1 MRTHLRFFCL
11 LFSCVLLLGLF
22 SVSSF
27 ALEEQAPEEMTID
40 GMAVDPYVP
49 TLYSREVEGLKAVV
63 SSTSSVS
70 SLANIKKVVSWG
82 SGLATT
88 GVISS
93 FPYTNTVTNNS
104 VAWADGLYV
113 NLSAYNEYTTKINAP
128 VGSTLNI
135 SFSKITMSLALKN
148 SSGATVK
155 TKEISYSDF
164 VVSSIRVAYADGS
177 YDLFTDINCVK
188 DASTGFSFSYTYKEV
203 PKEVYQIVFNGWID
217 VDALFPG
224 YDNTYKVQPTIGGSG
239 MKLTV
244 DIEESTNSLLDK
256 IVGWLS
262 NIKDAITNLPQL
274 IADGIKGLF
283 IPNEETMVE
292 IKNSWDTLLEERFG
306 AIYQAGSILT
316 EFAENFTY
324 KGEKNT
330 IEVPATTF
338 DFGEVDFVFGG
349 WTVELVPQKLEFLV
363 DLLKGV
369 IGITFTLFFVG
380 AMKRKYDK
388 IVGAEE

>member
-1 MRTHLRFFCL
+1 M
-11 LFSCVLLLGLF
+11 S
-22 SVSSF
+22 
-27 ALEEQAPEEMTID
+27 IN
-40 GMAVDPYVP
+40 GMAVDPYIP
-49 TLYSREVEGLKAVV
+49 TLYATRGSTGINAII
-63 SSTSSVS
+63 SSSYTNTT
-70 SLANIKKVVSWG
+70 LENIKKTVSWG

-88 GVISS
+88 GSISS

-104 VAWADGLYV
+104 IAWSESLFI

-128 VGSTLNI
+128 VGSTLNMSI
-135 SFSKITMSLALKN
+135 SQITMKLTLKN
-148 SSGATVK
+148 SSGAVVE
-155 TKEISYSDF
+155 TKDITYSDF
-164 VVSSIRVAYADGS
+164 VCSSLRVAYSDS
-177 YDLFTDINCVK
+177 TYDLFTDVNCAK
-188 DASTGFSFSYTYKEV
+188 SAATGFGFSYTYKEV
-203 PKEVYQIVFNGWID
+203 PKEVYQIVFNGWLDID
-217 VDALFPG
+217 AIFPG
-224 YDNTYKVQPTIGGSG
+224 YDSTYKVQPTIGGSNL
-239 MKLTV
+239 KLTI

-262 NIKDAITNLPQL
+262 NIKDAVTNLPQL

-283 IPNEETMVE
+283 IPDEQTMVE
-292 IKNSWDTLLEERFG
+292 IKESWSQLLEERFG
-306 AIYQAGSILT
+306 AIYQAGSIIT

-338 DFGEVDFVFGG
+338 DLGVVDFTFGG
-349 WTVELVPQKLEFLV
+349 WTIQLVHEEFKFLV

-369 IGITFTLFFVG
+369 IGIIFTLFFVG

>member
-1 MRTHLRFFCL
+1 
-11 LFSCVLLLGLF
+11 
-22 SVSSF
+22 
-27 ALEEQAPEEMTID
+27 MTIN

-49 TLYSREVEGLKAVV
+49 TLYSRQVEGLKAIV
-63 SSTSSVS
+63 SSTSSIS
-70 SLANIKKVVSWG
+70 SLENIKKAVSWG

-88 GVISS
+88 GSIST

-104 VAWADGLYV
+104 VAWSDGLFV

-155 TKEISYSDF
+155 TKQISYSDF
-164 VVSSIRVAYADGS
+164 VCSSIRVAYSDGS
-177 YDLFTDINCVK
+177 YDMFTDINCVK
-188 DASTGFSFSYTYKEV
+188 SASTGFGFSYTYKEV
-203 PKEVYQIVFNGWID
+203 PKEVYQIVFNGWLD
-217 VDALFPG
+217 VDVLFPG

-239 MKLTV
+239 MVLTV

-292 IKNSWDTLLEERFG
+292 IKNSWNTLLEERFG
-306 AIYQAGSILT
+306 AIYQAGQIIS
-316 EFAENFTY
+316 EFAEKFTY
-324 KGEKNT
+324 KSEKNT
-330 IEVPATTF
+330 IDMPAVSVNLAGSVF
-338 DFGEVDFVFGG
+338 SFGG
-349 WTVELVPQKLEFLV
+349 YTVALVPERFAFLV
-363 DLLKGV
+363 SALKGL
-369 IGITFTLFFVG
+369 ISICCTLLFVN
-380 AMKRKYDK
+380 ALRNKYNK
-388 IVGAEE
+388 IVGESG